1 MGKYSTLILHLS
13 LPRFSSAN
21 LASRV
26 LKLFFLLCVYVFT
39 HDVSL
44 LNFLQLKTCSLFI
57 FFFLKSVLL
66 MLRWLYQ
73 LLYINLWMVYF
84 PHPFTVYMLYLY
96 SCCKPDIT
104 FFFFFKISNL
114 QLDSLCLLTG
124 TLSPLT
130 FNAITWWCLG
140 LPFYNLFSISL
151 SHSPAIF

>member
-1 MGKYSTLILHLS
+1 MYSEALLLI
-13 LPRFSSAN
+13 
-21 LASRV
+21 V
-26 LKLFFLLCVYVFT
+26 CLCIYT
-39 HDVSL
+39 YDVSL
-44 LNFLQLKTCSLFI
+44 WNFLQLKTCTLFI

-73 LLYINLWMVYF
+73 LSYINLWMVYF

-96 SCCKPDIT
+96 SYCKPDIT

-114 QLDSLCLLTG
+114 QLDSFCLLTG

-151 SHSPAIF
+151 SLLSPFSFFI